1 MIYIKYPFNIIIK
14 SDLKVSLNI
23 PYKLSIYLKF
33 SVKKAHI
40 EDLKITYNRINED
53 LLKLYYLAFLK
64 FYETKFTAQ
73 N

>member
-1 MIYIKYPFNIIIK
+1 M
-14 SDLKVSLNI
+14 SLNI

-40 EDLKITYNRINED
+40 EDLEITYNRINED

>member
-40 EDLKITYNRINED
+40 EDLEITYNRINED
-53 LLKLYYLAFLK
+53 LLKLYYLAL
-64 FYETKFTAQ
+64 
-73 N
+73 